1 MGMPATTALRSER
14 RCGLSSPWG
23 QGSRHLPDDG
33 EGAVQ
38 RWMERA
44 KAHVRAKVEHHP
56 FRVLQQQFGF
66 WKTRRRALVKNHGKV
81 MVLGSL

>member
-23 QGSRHLPDDG
+23 QGSRRHLPDDG

-44 KAHVRAKVEHHP
+44 KAHVRAKVEDHP

-66 WKTRRRALVKNHGKV
+66 WKTRRRG
-81 MVLGSL
+81 LGNL